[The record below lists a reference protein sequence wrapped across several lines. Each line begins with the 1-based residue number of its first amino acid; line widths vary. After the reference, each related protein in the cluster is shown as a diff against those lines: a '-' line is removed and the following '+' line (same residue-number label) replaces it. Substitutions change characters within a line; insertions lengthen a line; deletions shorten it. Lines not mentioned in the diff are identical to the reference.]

1 MHILSDIIHCATS
14 LLFFPPVSLNYHFWA
29 PLPPKLSLIITIVA
43 SHFDIFLCN
52 LLHLLYFFI
61 NIAYIEWY
69 HPLCYLPEPP
79 PLSENDIFECALR
92 LVILITFL
100 NLQTNHYIKVFYVY
114 QFVWKNHFLWP
125 NISKTHSPYCKNFLF
140 GIYWYQNCNKSTLFF
155 IKKKCLQKGVSL

>member
-1 MHILSDIIHCATS
+1 MELYHSSCYLSPPQPLSHSIITFGHPSPT
-14 LLFFPPVSLNYHFWA
+14 
-29 PLPPKLSLIITIVA
+29 PKLSLIITIVV

-79 PLSENDIFECALR
+79 PLSVNDIFECALR

-100 NLQTNHYIKVFYVY
+100 NLQKNHCIKVFYVCLICLKKSLFMTQY
-114 QFVWKNHFLWP
+114 YKN
-125 NISKTHSPYCKNFLF
+125 
-140 GIYWYQNCNKSTLFF
+140 TLS
-155 IKKKCLQKGVSL
+155 IL